1 LSWHRGGIER
11 AADARYDGGHSEETM
26 TTVNIDHL
34 EVDYWPIMPPEQ
46 TPERVRDRTLEF
58 GRAHT

>member
-1 LSWHRGGIER
+1 
-11 AADARYDGGHSEETM
+11 M